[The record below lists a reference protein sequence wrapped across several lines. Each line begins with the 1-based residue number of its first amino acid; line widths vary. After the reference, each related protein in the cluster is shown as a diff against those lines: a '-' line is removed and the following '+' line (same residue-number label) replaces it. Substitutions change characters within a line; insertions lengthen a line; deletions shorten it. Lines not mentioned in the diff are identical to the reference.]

1 MRTNGHV
8 TTVLLLVAVAAAGC
22 SKPGEVPQAN
32 APGSGGAT
40 QVQPVVAPHPVDPKD
55 EEGLGED
62 TTPKISASVSFA
74 DAEAAYQAK
83 KYTEAVTLLERY
95 TERRPGN
102 AWGHFMLG
110 LSASKAGDSARAEEA
125 FEKALSIAPTH
136 VGSLVNLSRVL
147 IDQKRMDEALVRLTK
162 AEDLEPR
169 NADVQRLFGRAY
181 TATGTTDKAVDAYRH
196 AIALD
201 SHDAWSMNNLGLLF
215 LEQQHAD
222 AALPLLARAVELRD
236 DVPAFH
242 NNLAMALEH
251 TGRFRAAAEEYRS
264 ALTADPG
271 YAKAQRNL
279 ARVEA
284 VKVVSEEPFD
294 LAAAAKDAVGEP
306 AISGELTSARR

>member
-1 MRTNGHV
+1 MRTNQHV
-8 TTVLLLVAVAAAGC
+8 TTVLLLVAVAAGGC
-22 SKPGEVPQAN
+22 SKPTETPQAN

-62 TTPKISASVSFA
+62 TTPKISGPVSFA

-83 KYTEAVTLLERY
+83 KYSEAVTLFERY

-110 LSASKAGDSARAEEA
+110 LSASKAGDSARAEAA

-147 IDQKRMDEALVRLTK
+147 IDQKRIDEALVTLAR
-162 AEDLEPR
+162 ADDIDPQS
-169 NADVQRLFGRAY
+169 ADVQRLFGRAY
-181 TATGTTDKAVDAYRH
+181 SAQGTTDKAVDAYRR

-201 SHDAWSMNNLGLLF
+201 ARDAWSLNNLGLLF
-215 LEQQHAD
+215 LEQRHAGE
-222 AALPLLARAVELRD
+222 ALPLLARAVELRE

-251 TGRFRAAAEEYRS
+251 TGRFRAAAEEYRN

-271 YAKAQRNL
+271 YAKARQNL

-284 VKVVSEEPFD
+284 IKVGSEGD
-294 LAAAAKDAVGEP
+294 QA
-306 AISGELTSARR
+306 SALR